1 MFVLHEKV
9 KFPDICSVG
18 EVKFVKKTF
27 KLKLQNT
34 QVVSDISNIV
44 RITGVV
50 CNWSMK
56 KLN

>member
-18 EVKFVKKTF
+18 EVKFVKKAF

-34 QVVSDISNIV
+34 EVVSDISNTV
-44 RITGVV
+44 GITRVV